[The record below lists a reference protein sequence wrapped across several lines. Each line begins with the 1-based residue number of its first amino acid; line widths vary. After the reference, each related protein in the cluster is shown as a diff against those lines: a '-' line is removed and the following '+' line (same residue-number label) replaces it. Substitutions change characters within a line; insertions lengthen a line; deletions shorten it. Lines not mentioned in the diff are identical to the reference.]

1 MSKRKN
7 MLLRE
12 QAPTQH
18 ILSFCRMAKLLLTLY
33 SILVKNKEFF
43 GVRNIKKG
51 DYFAKKIHKLF
62 GKFWFTNKK
71 KCDILQN
78 GNFILL
84 SFW

>member
-33 SILVKNKEFF
+33 SILVKNKVFF

-51 DYFAKKIHKLF
+51 DYFAKK
-62 GKFWFTNKK
+62 FTNCLVNFGSQIKRNVIYYK
-71 KCDILQN
+71 TVIL
-78 GNFILL
+78 FY
-84 SFW
+84 

>member
-1 MSKRKN
+1 
-7 MLLRE
+7 
-12 QAPTQH
+12 
-18 ILSFCRMAKLLLTLY
+18 
-33 SILVKNKEFF
+33 VFF

-71 KCDILQN
+71 RCDILQN

-84 SFW
+84 SFGKNKVANETLKNYIGMK